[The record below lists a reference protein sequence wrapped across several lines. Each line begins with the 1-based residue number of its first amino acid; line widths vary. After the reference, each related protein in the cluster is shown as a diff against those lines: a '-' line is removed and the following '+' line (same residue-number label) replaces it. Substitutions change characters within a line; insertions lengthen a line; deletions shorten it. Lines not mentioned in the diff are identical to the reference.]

1 MNLEIKLSNA
11 DLHAVFG
18 KIGSDLQEAANAAVR
33 AQTAETVGAMRVH
46 ISQRLSQRSANT
58 ITSKVYE
65 NEADGPKGAA
75 GSVGGWIYSRWW
87 RRPRN
92 GEQVDLLA
100 AFERGDVVQPVRGR
114 GLAIALPQAY
124 AVAGASRLGGRKRQ
138 NPTPATVEQALG
150 VKLFL
155 LRRPGKL
162 ALLCATG
169 VATDSRGKRG
179 KIRAASYVN
188 KKGLTAR
195 RRTRDAVIPMFVL
208 LKNMRLPKRLDFA
221 PIVQEGENRLAEK
234 LLIELARRD
243 ML

>member
-1 MNLEIKLSNA
+1 MNLEVKITGA
-11 DLHAVFG
+11 DLHAAFG
-18 KIGSDLQEAANAAVR
+18 KIGADLQTAANAAVR
-33 AQTAETVGAMRVH
+33 AQTSETLGRMRVH
-46 ISQRLSQRSANT
+46 ISQRLSERSANT

-65 NEADGPKGAA
+65 NEAAGPKGDA
-75 GSVGGWIYSRWW
+75 GSVGGWIFSRWW
-87 RRPRN
+87 RRPRS

-100 AFERGDVVQPVRGR
+100 AFERGDEVKPVRGR
-114 GLAIALPQAY
+114 GLAIALPQAF

-138 NPTPATVEQALG
+138 NPTPASVEQALG

-169 VATDSRGKRG
+169 VSTDSRGKRG
-179 KIRAASYVN
+179 KLRGASYVN
-188 KKGLTAR
+188 KRGLAAR
-195 RRTRDAVIPMFVL
+195 RRTSDRVIPMFVL

-221 PIVQEGENRLAEK
+221 PIVEEGETRLAEK
-234 LLIELARRD
+234 LLVELARRD